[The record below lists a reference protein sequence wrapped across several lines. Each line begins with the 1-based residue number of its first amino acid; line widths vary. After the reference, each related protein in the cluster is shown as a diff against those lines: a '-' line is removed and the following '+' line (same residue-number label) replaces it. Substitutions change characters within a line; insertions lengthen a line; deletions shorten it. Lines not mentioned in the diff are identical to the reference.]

1 MTGRVAS
8 PPPFRA
14 EHVGSLLRPESLR
27 AAHRAFSNGEID
39 AAAFRAAQD
48 AAVAAAVR
56 LQESLGYRAVTD
68 GEFRRISYWGHF
80 LDAIDGLALGEAR
93 FAFRKEAGERIPFI
107 CPHVA
112 GPLRRKRGIS
122 TEEFG
127 FLRGIAHAVPKITMP
142 SPATFHFWHGGNR
155 DWFADMAKIFQD
167 ELSALARMG
176 CRYVQLD
183 DVPFAMLCDPAIR
196 ERVKKPNRLTDE
208 YIELTNAC
216 IAARP
221 ADICVAL
228 HVCRGNFKGAFLS
241 EGGYD
246 EVAERVFGGLA
257 VDAYF
262 LEYDTP
268 RAGDFGPLRHVPR
281 DASVVLGLVSSKT
294 GGLEDR
300 AALIGRIVDAAK
312 TVPLER
318 LGISPQCGFA
328 SAVSGNPVTE
338 ADQTAKLRLV
348 AETAQEVWGGT

>member
-1 MTGRVAS
+1 MNGQPA

-14 EHVGSLLRPESLR
+14 EHVGSLLRPDSLR
-27 AAHRAFSNGEID
+27 AAHRALSTREID

-48 AAVAAAVR
+48 TTIAEAVR
-56 LQESLGYRAVTD
+56 MQESLGFRAITD
-68 GEFRRISYWGHF
+68 GEFRRISYWAHF
-80 LDAIDGLALGEAR
+80 VDAIDGLALGEAR
-93 FAFRKEAGERIPFI
+93 FAFRDETGRRIPFI
-107 CPHVA
+107 GPHVA
-112 GPLRRKRGIS
+112 GSLKRKRGIS

-127 FLRGIAHAVPKITMP
+127 FLRGIARAMPKITMP
-142 SPATFHFWHGGNR
+142 SPATFHFWHGGPR
-155 DWFADMAKIFQD
+155 DWFADMAKIYQD

-196 ERVKKPNRLTDE
+196 EGVKKPDRLLDE

-221 ADICVAL
+221 SDMCVAL
-228 HVCRGNFKGAFLS
+228 HICRGNFKGAFLS

-246 EVAERVFGGLA
+246 EVAERLFGGLQ

-268 RAGDFGPLRHVPR
+268 RAGDFAPLRHVPPGV
-281 DASVVLGLVSSKT
+281 SVILGLVSSKSPA
-294 GGLEDR
+294 LENR
-300 AALIGRIVDAAK
+300 AALTARISDAAK
-312 TVPLER
+312 IVPLER
-318 LGISPQCGFA
+318 LGLSPQCGFA

-348 AETAQEVWGGT
+348 AETAQEVWGDT